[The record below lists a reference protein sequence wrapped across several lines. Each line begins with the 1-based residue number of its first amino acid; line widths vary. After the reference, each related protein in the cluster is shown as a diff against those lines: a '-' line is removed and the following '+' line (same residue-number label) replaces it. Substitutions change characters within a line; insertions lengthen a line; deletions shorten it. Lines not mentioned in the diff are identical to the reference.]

1 MVFKNCGKAVMLAL
15 SMIAVT
21 TLFAGNESNPDAI
34 EHVPLPIEFKSD
46 IYSPVA
52 FDEGSQVFL
61 PVIFEEH
68 VVVARLFHHT
78 PGIEGLGEHIHAK
91 PVTGFHEGG

>member
-21 TLFAGNESNPDAI
+21 TLFAGNESNPVAI

-46 IYSPVA
+46 IYRPVA
-52 FDEGSQVFL
+52 FDETVRVTVDCPNKSGGFVHKCGSVL
-61 PVIFEEH
+61 
-68 VVVARLFHHT
+68 VA
-78 PGIEGLGEHIHAK
+78 
-91 PVTGFHEGG
+91 